1 MMNTPSGAKKH
12 HESTEPES
20 RQTAKMFFF
29 FRWASSNLCYFH
41 DWFSHKTPAFF
52 TKQCTT
58 PSLSSM
64 FEVTRGDTNRSLKNY
79 GFHYVASIMT
89 PFFSSHVRMCTNHL
103 ATKCNY
109 YGILLNAVGVHGVIE
124 ESLVWSVILEPI
136 LHRCQ
141 ELYPKGRGSSN
152 VVWTPSKCAE
162 KLEVGSREGSSMEAK
177 ETTKQPIRAGDILL
191 LQRLWWTNW
200 IACDHCECWF
210 HFLCVGVEL
219 GNVPDS
225 FLCSSC
231 A

>member
-1 MMNTPSGAKKH
+1 MMNNTPSGAKKH

-41 DWFSHKTPAFF
+41 DWFSHKTPAVF

-103 ATKCNY
+103 AMKYNY
-109 YGILLNAVGVHGVIE
+109 YTKLLNEKLSWCAGSVSREPG
-124 ESLVWSVILEPI
+124 LVMILQPI
-136 LHRCQ
+136 LHIST
-141 ELYPKGRGSSN
+141 E
-152 VVWTPSKCAE
+152 
-162 KLEVGSREGSSMEAK
+162 EAC
-177 ETTKQPIRAGDILL
+177 ED
-191 LQRLWWTNW
+191 RL
-200 IACDHCECWF
+200 AA
-210 HFLCVGVEL
+210 L
-219 GNVPDS
+219 
-225 FLCSSC
+225 
-231 A
+231 